1 MTRTPRRTLGPRSTL
16 DGVRILLVEDDE
28 AVSEALAAF
37 LEHHGAVVVAA
48 RSVRSALDLLTE
60 AAPDVL
66 LSDIG
71 MPGESGY
78 SLIREVRARE
88 AGGARRL
95 PALAMTGFASPE
107 DRDEA
112 RAAGFDDH
120 VPKPVDADTLMRKIL
135 DLTRD
140 STGGPA

>member
-1 MTRTPRRTLGPRSTL
+1 MTRTPRRTPGPRSTL

-71 MPGESGY
+71 RGSNPN
-78 SLIREVRARE
+78 
-88 AGGARRL
+88 
-95 PALAMTGFASPE
+95 
-107 DRDEA
+107 
-112 RAAGFDDH
+112 AGFDDLARFREAGLYTG
-120 VPKPVDADTLMRKIL
+120 PVVFYTSRI
-135 DLTRD
+135 
-140 STGGPA
+140 STARRSRAVELGASIAGNESELLQAIGDQLAPSAPAGSAVA